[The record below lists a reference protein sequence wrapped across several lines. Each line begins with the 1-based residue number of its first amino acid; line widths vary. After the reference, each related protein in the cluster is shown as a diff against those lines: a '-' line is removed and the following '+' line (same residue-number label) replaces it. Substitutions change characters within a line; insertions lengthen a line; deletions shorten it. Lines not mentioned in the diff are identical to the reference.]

1 MEEAKERLMAK
12 KNKKEEMVADD
23 GRDGV
28 EVQNNET
35 NLSSASSIIVTLPSY
50 IVPIYTVFAY
60 QFRISFAFPIP
71 LSTL

>member
-1 MEEAKERLMAK
+1 MEEAKERLMTK

-35 NLSSASSIIVTLPSY
+35 NH
-50 IVPIYTVFAY
+50 
-60 QFRISFAFPIP
+60 
-71 LSTL
+71 

>member
-1 MEEAKERLMAK
+1 MEEAEERLMAK

-35 NLSSASSIIVTLPSY
+35 NH
-50 IVPIYTVFAY
+50 
-60 QFRISFAFPIP
+60 
-71 LSTL
+71 